1 MIVSRRSRKAVP
13 PQLLFDRLF
22 IEKLTETLLTQV
34 QIKGGKRWRNLKPLR
49 NYKSK

>member
-1 MIVSRRSRKAVP
+1 MNVSRRSRKT
-13 PQLLFDRLF
+13 QLLFDRLF
-22 IEKLTETLLTQV
+22 VKKLTETLLTQV

>member
-1 MIVSRRSRKAVP
+1 MNISRRSRKT
-13 PQLLFDRLF
+13 QLLFDRLF